1 MPYLTGKTWET
12 SKMNDR
18 QASIRGMRSIGFW
31 LAVAIAALQGLNAVR
46 TFANPIGFATYMGL
60 PLAGTEAAAWVQVYG
75 LRAGFIAVITT
86 ILLIRNDF
94 AALRWTALAALVM
107 PLGDAWLTAHAGAPT
122 AIVARHLGIAM
133 FLVAAWFF
141 LSRAARRQSAERTA

>member
-1 MPYLTGKTWET
+1 MPYRTGKVWET
-12 SKMNDR
+12 NKMNVR
-18 QASIRGMRSIGFW
+18 HSTMRGRRTIGFW

-46 TFANPIGFATYMGL
+46 TFANPVGFAAYMGL
-60 PLAGTEAAAWVQVYG
+60 PLAGAEAAAWVQVYG

-86 ILLIRNDF
+86 ILLIRSDF
-94 AALRWTALAALVM
+94 TALRWTALAALVM

-122 AIVARHLGIAM
+122 AIVARHLGIAA

-141 LSRAARRQSAERTA
+141 LSSAARRQAAERSG